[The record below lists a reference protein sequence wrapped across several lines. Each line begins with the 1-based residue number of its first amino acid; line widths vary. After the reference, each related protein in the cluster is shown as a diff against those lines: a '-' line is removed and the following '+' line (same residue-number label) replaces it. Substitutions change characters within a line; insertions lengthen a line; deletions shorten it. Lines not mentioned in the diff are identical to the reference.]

1 MTSNE
6 TRAYVEQIVREALR
20 QGGGRSG
27 ERSVPVNISARH
39 LHIRQDH
46 LEILFGPGTQL
57 TKLKDL
63 LQPGEFAANETVSV
77 VGLNRRVFEQVRIL
91 GPVRKAT
98 QVELSFTDGR
108 YLGMN
113 LPPRISGDIGGTHPV
128 VLVGPKGALH
138 LPEGVIR
145 ALRHI
150 HIGEGDAARLGL
162 RNGQMVHVRTAG
174 PMAVTF
180 DQVLLRVG
188 KNALREMHI
197 DTDEANAAG
206 LGMGAVGEIVM
217 HEG

>member
-1 MTSNE
+1 MTSQDL
-6 TRAYVEQIVREALR
+6 RATVEQIVREAIRESGRLT
-20 QGGGRSG
+20 GGRT
-27 ERSVPVNISARH
+27 VPINISARH

-46 LEILFGPGTQL
+46 LEQLFGPGTQL

-77 VGLNRRVFEQVRIL
+77 VGPNRRVFEQVRIL

-113 LPPRISGDIGGTHPV
+113 LPPRISGDIGGTHPI
-128 VLVGPKGALH
+128 VLVGPRGSVY

-150 HIGEGDAARLGL
+150 HIGEDDAARLGL
-162 RNGQMVHVRTAG
+162 RNGQMVSVQTVG
-174 PMAVTF
+174 PMALTF
-180 DQVLLRVG
+180 DKVLLRAG

-206 LGMGAVGEIVM
+206 LGMGAVGEIV
-217 HEG
+217 